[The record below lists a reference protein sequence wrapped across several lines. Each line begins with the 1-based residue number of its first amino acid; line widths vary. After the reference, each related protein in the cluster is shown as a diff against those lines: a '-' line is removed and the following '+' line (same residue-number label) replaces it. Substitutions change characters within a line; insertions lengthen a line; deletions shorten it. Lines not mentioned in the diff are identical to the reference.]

1 MSTKREFGRWAAL
14 IFETTG
20 AAAWSEPRPQRKR
33 RKNARMGWMGQIRVI
48 YISVRVLPQRDSEE
62 GGRGGFFNR

>member
-20 AAAWSEPRPQRKR
+20 AAAWSEARPQRKR
-33 RKNARMGWMGQIRVI
+33 RKNARMGWMGQIRGSC
-48 YISVRVLPQRDSEE
+48 ISVIFFPQWDSEE